1 MRVGAIDL
9 GTNSTRLLIADVS
22 DGRVE
27 EVVRRLTITRL
38 GESVDQT
45 GRLGD
50 AAITRQWSCLDRYR
64 RELTSLGAEHTL
76 ATATSAV
83 RDSENGA
90 AFLAALAT
98 RYGVATRLLTGI
110 EEAEL
115 TFRGVTSGRELAD
128 GTLIVDIGGGST
140 ELVLGGPRG
149 VTFATSL
156 QVGCVRLTERFLRS
170 NQPALDELE
179 ACAAYVRGL
188 LPALEPTTAV
198 GVAGTIT
205 TLAAIDLAQKTY
217 GPARI
222 HGHRI
227 SRDAVDLE
235 LARLGTLSLN
245 ALRQVRG
252 LDPARAPVIVA
263 GVVILR
269 EIMDAYGLE
278 EIEASEHDILQG
290 AALTAAKLG

>member
-179 ACAAYVRGL
+179 ACAACVRGL

-205 TLAAIDLAQKTY
+205 TLAAIDLAQKTCD
-217 GPARI
+217 PAQI

-278 EIEASEHDILQG
+278 AIEASEHDILQG
-290 AALTAAKLG
+290 AALTAAELG

>member
-179 ACAAYVRGL
+179 ACAACVRGL
-188 LPALEPTTAV
+188 LPTLEPTTAV

-217 GPARI
+217 DPAQI

-278 EIEASEHDILQG
+278 AIEASEHDILQG
-290 AALTAAKLG
+290 AALTAAELG